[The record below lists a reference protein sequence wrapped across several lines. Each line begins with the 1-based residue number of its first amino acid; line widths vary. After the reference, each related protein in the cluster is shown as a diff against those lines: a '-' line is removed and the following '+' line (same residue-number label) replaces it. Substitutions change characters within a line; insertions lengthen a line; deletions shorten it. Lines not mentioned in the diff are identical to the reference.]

1 MIRPYRDLW
10 AIVETARCLA
20 LGTLLVLIEGQV
32 QARLN
37 PRMIEQL
44 IVFATRHKRE
54 ASHIGEHRSIAIL
67 CVEPQ
72 QRAFLRKVGGCRIPA
87 NGRVRLSAFLST

>member
-1 MIRPYRDLW
+1 MQVQFDDIAGGEGVLRQVREEQFVDHPCPRDAHWTLLFACGMGSHDHAAGCLIRSHRDLW

-37 PRMIEQL
+37 PRC
-44 IVFATRHKRE
+44 H
-54 ASHIGEHRSIAIL
+54 AS
-67 CVEPQ
+67 Q
-72 QRAFLRKVGGCRIPA
+72 
-87 NGRVRLSAFLST
+87 T